1 MLRIVL
7 PVVAAAG
14 RQGAGPVDIACVD
27 VSPIDIRV
35 VVVAYVIIVD
45 VDVDVA
51 ASPATVIAPTAAVI
65 GTDGKSDPE
74 GDRNAR
80 SVITGRRVV
89 NRRIGVDG
97 RSVNDNGIIGRHIN
111 DLWIGLLNDNY
122 GLRLYD
128 LRLHG
133 LLLGGFQV
141 SCIHGLLAHA
151 LHRIHHITLLREEG
165 V

>member
-14 RQGAGPVDIACVD
+14 RHGAGPVDIACVD

-97 RSVNDNGIIGRHIN
+97 RSVNDHGIIGRHIN
-111 DLWIGLLNDNY
+111 DLRIGLLNDNY
-122 GLRLYD
+122 GLRFYYF
-128 LRLHG
+128 RFHS
-133 LLLGGFQV
+133 LLLCGF
-141 SCIHGLLAHA
+141 
-151 LHRIHHITLLREEG
+151 
-165 V
+165 

>member
-35 VVVAYVIIVD
+35 VVVAYVIVVD
-45 VDVDVA
+45 IDVDVA
-51 ASPATVIAPTAAVI
+51 APPATVIAPAPVVV
-65 GTDGKSDPE
+65 GTDGQSDPK
-74 GDRNAR
+74 GNRNAR
-80 SVITGRRVV
+80 GVITGRWVI

-97 RSVNDNGIIGRHIN
+97 RSVNDHGIIGRHIN

-122 GLRLYD
+122 GLRFYYF
-128 LRLHG
+128 RFHS
-133 LLLGGFQV
+133 LLLGGF
-141 SCIHGLLAHA
+141 
-151 LHRIHHITLLREEG
+151 
-165 V
+165 